1 LIFISGLTRRLLET
15 ADEYRLSAWLF
26 LKLLAVIY
34 FVAFLSLAVQIT
46 GLVGP
51 HGILPFGE
59 RLADIYNNFGPE
71 AWWRL
76 PTLFW
81 LGSNNLSLQVAA
93 YAGCFFSITLLLGWK
108 QRLSLILLFVLYL
121 SLFHAGQ
128 TFLTFQWDTLL
139 LETGFLAIFLVD
151 HPTRLVI
158 FLYYWLLFRLRFLSG
173 ISKLLSNDPSWSGLT
188 ALLYYFETQ
197 PLPHVGA
204 WYAHHLPDWVLQDG
218 VLLVFFI
225 EIVVPFFIF
234 LPRRFRLFAAFSTI
248 LLQLLIIAT
257 SNHNFVNLLTILLC
271 LLLLDDRIINRII
284 PHGLQQRIIDR
295 IKQPHLAQQFLT
307 VLFSLIIFTTGLATG
322 YRMLSN
328 QPLPD
333 QLNEAT
339 RLVRFYGLG
348 HTYHIF
354 PTMQVERHE
363 LEVQGSMDG
372 RNWLTYDFKYKPGP
386 LDRRP
391 AFIVPHQPR
400 LDWMIWFVPGQH
412 EENMIWMDR
421 FMRRLWE
428 GSPEVLDLLRSNPFP
443 DRPPRRLRVMV
454 YRYHFTTPDE
464 RKQTGNWWK
473 RELLGEFPFVPP
485 RRP

>member
-1 LIFISGLTRRLLET
+1 LIFISRATRSLLET
-15 ADEYRLSAWLF
+15 AADYRLSAWLF
-26 LKLLAVIY
+26 LKLLAIIY
-34 FVAFLSLAVQIT
+34 FVAFLSLAGQIT
-46 GLVGP
+46 GLAGP
-51 HGILPFGE
+51 NGILPFGE
-59 RLADIYNNFGPE
+59 LLERVYQEYGSQ

-81 LGSNNLSLQVAA
+81 LGSNNLSLQLAA
-93 YAGCFFSITLLLGWK
+93 YAGCFFSVTLFLGWK
-108 QRLSLILLFVLYL
+108 KRLSLILLFALYL

-139 LETGFLAIFLVD
+139 LETGFLAIFLAG
-151 HPTRLVI
+151 HPSRLVI

-173 ISKLLSNDPSWSGLT
+173 TSKLLSGDPAWSGLS
-188 ALLYYFETQ
+188 ALQHYFETQ
-197 PLPHVGA
+197 PLPHIGA
-204 WYAHHLPDWVLQDG
+204 WYAHQLPDWILQGG

-225 EIVVPFFIF
+225 EIIVPFFIF
-234 LPRRFRLFAAFSTI
+234 LPRRFRLFAASSTI

-271 LLLLDDRIINRII
+271 LLLLDDRIINKII
-284 PHGLQQRIIDR
+284 PEGLHQRIIDR
-295 IKQPHLAQQFLT
+295 IKRPRPAYQFIS
-307 VLFSLIIFTTGLATG
+307 VIFALIIFTTSLATG
-322 YRMLSN
+322 YRMLSGR
-328 QPLPD
+328 PLPD
-333 QLNEAT
+333 QLYETT

-354 PTMQVERHE
+354 PTMQIERHE
-363 LEVQGSMDG
+363 LEVQGSFDG
-372 RNWLTYDFKYKPGP
+372 NKWVTYDFKYKPGP
-386 LDRRP
+386 LDRPP

-400 LDWMIWFVPGQH
+400 LDWMIWFVPAQH

-428 GSPEVLDLLRSNPFP
+428 GSPEVLGLLRNNPFP
-443 DRPPRRLRVMV
+443 DRPPRHLRVMV

-473 RELLGEFPFVPP
+473 RELLGEFPYLPP

>member
-1 LIFISGLTRRLLET
+1 MIFISRLTRRLLET
-15 ADEYRLSAWLF
+15 ADEYRLSTWLF

-51 HGILPFGE
+51 QGILPFGE
-59 RLADIYNNFGPE
+59 RLADIYENLGPQ

-81 LGSNNLSLQVAA
+81 LGSNNLSLQVVA
-93 YAGCFFSITLLLGWK
+93 YAGCFFSITLLFGWK
-108 QRLSLILLFVLYL
+108 KRLSLILLFVLYL

-139 LETGFLAIFLVD
+139 LETGFLAIFLAG

-173 ISKLLSNDPSWSGLT
+173 ISKLLSDDPSWSGLS
-188 ALLYYFETQ
+188 ALQYYFETQ
-197 PLPHVGA
+197 PLPHIGA
-204 WYAHHLPDWVLQDG
+204 WYAHHLPDWILQGG

-225 EIVVPFFIF
+225 EILVPFFIF
-234 LPRRFRLFAAFSTI
+234 LPRRFRLFAAVSTI
-248 LLQLLIIAT
+248 GLQLLIIAT

-271 LLLLDDRIINRII
+271 LLLLDDRIIGRII
-284 PHGLQQRIIDR
+284 PQGLHQRIIDR
-295 IKQPHLAQQFLT
+295 IKQPRLPVQFLT
-307 VLFSLIIFTTGLATG
+307 VLFSLIIFTTSLATG

-333 QLNEAT
+333 QLNEAA

-348 HTYHIF
+348 HTYHVF
-354 PTMQVERHE
+354 PTMQIERHE
-363 LEVQGSMDG
+363 LVVQGSND
-372 RNWLTYDFKYKPGP
+372 RQNWLSYDFKYKPGP

-412 EENMIWMDR
+412 EENMIWIDR

-428 GSPEVLDLLRSNPFP
+428 GSPEILGLLRSNPFP
-443 DRPPRRLRVMV
+443 DRPPRHLRVMV

-473 RELLGEFPFVPP
+473 RELLGEFPYVPP